1 MGVCPFC
8 FFYMIK
14 FFVFIFTLL
23 LSLSAY
29 ASENVAFSP
38 QWLALVHY
46 RPTWFGGYY
55 GSIDSDTFYLAD
67 DGRENPQSELTA
79 TINLFEMQK
88 DVEKICFFPARYLF
102 LKRNGLVTADFPN
115 CSEYE
120 KLVDDLRPDGVTLL
134 FTDAY
139 MNNPSS
145 LFGHTLIRIDTARKG
160 TQLLAHGLNYG
171 AFTGP
176 NPGPLYALWGLT
188 GGYYGGYTLKPYYDI
203 INTYNN
209 IENRDIWELSL
220 DFTPEEK
227 ELFVAHVWELG
238 HTQTRYYFFTQN
250 CSYMLMEL
258 LDAVRPDLK
267 LADEFWA
274 QTIPLD
280 TFKAVY
286 RKPNLVKSVNY
297 RPSRQ
302 HKLMYQHQQMNEAQE
317 KAFVS
322 AINQQD
328 YSFRGLSE
336 EEKADVSEAVYRYV
350 QYQNVAKELSLEEYR
365 RRSFKLLMARN
376 QIDQKGSFKELK
388 TANSPLEAHESK
400 RIVLGAGVRNGEG
413 FQQVSFRPA
422 YHSLTD
428 NTYGFLRGAEI
439 NFLNLTARHYDSSD
453 SYVLHDFDVLGIKS
467 LSPIND
473 MFQPLSYNI
482 QFGIN
487 RENNPNSGKDN
498 YVANLV
504 VGAGGAIEPVSQV
517 FVFALLNNYAAYGGA
532 LPRNQYVGL
541 GPTVGV
547 YADIGDFRLLAQA
560 EQFFATS
567 DYGKKVKYSLEAAYA
582 LSTNVALSFDYNY
595 QQNHGAF
602 DDEEAMLGMRFYF

>member
-1 MGVCPFC
+1 
-8 FFYMIK
+8 MIK

-55 GSIDSDTFYLAD
+55 GSIDSDTFYLAA

-79 TINLFEMQK
+79 TINLFEKQK
-88 DVEKICFFPARYLF
+88 DVEKICLFPARYLF
-102 LKRNGLVTADFPN
+102 LKRNGLVSADFPD
-115 CSEYE
+115 CSEYK

-328 YSFRGLSE
+328 YSFQGLSE

-350 QYQNVAKELSLEEYR
+350 QYQNVAKELPLDEYR
-365 RRSFKLLMARN
+365 RRSFKLLLARN
-376 QIDQKGSFKELK
+376 QIDQKGRFKELK
-388 TANSPLEAHESK
+388 TANSPL
-400 RIVLGAGVRNGEG
+400 G

-428 NTYGFLRGAEI
+428 NTYGFLCGAEI

-453 SYVLHDFDVLGIKS
+453 RYVLQDFDVLGIKS

-487 RENNPNSGKDN
+487 REINPNSGKDN

-504 VGAGGAIEPVSQV
+504 VGAGGAFEPVSQV
-517 FVFALLNNYAAYGGA
+517 FVFALLNNYASYGGA

-541 GPTVGV
+541 GPVLGA
-547 YADIGDFRLLAQA
+547 YADIGDFRFLAQA
-560 EQFFATS
+560 EQVFATS

-582 LSTNVALSFDYNY
+582 LSTNWAVAFDYKY

>member
-1 MGVCPFC
+1 ML
-8 FFYMIK
+8 K
-14 FFVFIFTLL
+14 SFVFIFTLF
-23 LSLSAY
+23 LSFSCY
-29 ASENVAFSP
+29 AVENVAFSP
-38 QWLALVHY
+38 QWLALGHY
-46 RPTWFGGYY
+46 RPTWLGGYY
-55 GSIDSDTFYLAD
+55 GSIDSDTFYLAA
-67 DGRENPQSELTA
+67 DGRENPQSELKA
-79 TINLFEMQK
+79 TINLFEEQK
-88 DVEKICFFPARYLF
+88 DLETICLFPARYLF
-102 LKRNGLVTADFPN
+102 LKRNGLVVADFPK

-188 GGYYGGYTLKPYYDI
+188 GGYYGGFTLKPYYDI

-238 HTQTRYYFFTQN
+238 HTQTRYFFFTQN

-258 LDAVRPDLK
+258 LDAVRPDLH
-267 LADEFWA
+267 LADDFLV

-286 RKPNLVKSVNY
+286 RKPNFVKKVHY

-302 HKLMYQHQQMNEAQE
+302 HKLMYQYQQMNEAQ
-317 KAFVS
+317 KDAFVS
-322 AINQQD
+322 ALNQQN
-328 YSFRGLSE
+328 YSFQGLSMSE
-336 EEKADVSEAVYRYV
+336 QADVSEAVYRYV

-365 RRSFKLLMARN
+365 RRSFKLLMARS
-376 QIDQKGSFKELK
+376 QITSSGTFEEL
-388 TANSPLEAHESK
+388 TSANSPLDSHEPK
-400 RIVLGAGVRNGEG
+400 RVVVGAGVRNGEG

-453 SYVLHDFDVLGIKS
+453 NYVLQDFDVLGIKS
-467 LSPIND
+467 LSPINN

-487 RENNPNSGKDN
+487 REINPDSGKDN
-498 YVANLV
+498 YVGNLV
-504 VGAGGAIEPVSQV
+504 VGAGGTIEPVSQV
-517 FVFALLNNYAAYGGA
+517 FVYIMLNNYGSYGGA

-541 GPTVGV
+541 GPVVGV
-547 YADIGDFRLLAQA
+547 YADIGNFRLLTQA
-560 EQFFATS
+560 EQVFATS
-567 DYGKKVKYSLEAAYA
+567 DCGKKVKYSLEAAYA

-602 DDEEAMLGMRFYF
+602 DDEEAMFGMRFYF